1 MEQEVAVVR
10 EPADLGWRGSFVCVV
25 LRPAIS
31 SHVDRRVTMPNE
43 PMQYR
48 LPEHEYTVDD
58 DGGQQLSDEE
68 LRQEFEEWVAHC
80 ESNKEFVNLFREV

>member
-1 MEQEVAVVR
+1 
-10 EPADLGWRGSFVCVV
+10 
-25 LRPAIS
+25 
-31 SHVDRRVTMPNE
+31 MPNE

-80 ESNKEFVNLFREV
+80 ESNKEFVNLFREM

>member
-1 MEQEVAVVR
+1 
-10 EPADLGWRGSFVCVV
+10 
-25 LRPAIS
+25 
-31 SHVDRRVTMPNE
+31 MPNE

-80 ESNKEFVNLFREV
+80 ESNKEFVKLFREV